1 MLETEAGGVDI
12 AFVQSGLKSLSKTS
26 TLNSLGSL
34 FFEPLWIFHQ
44 TGVEFKRLSDL
55 KGLRVAVG
63 EDGSGTKV
71 LASQLLDLNGISD
84 KNAQLIS
91 VGSNNAVDMLLSGDL
106 DVAVFVS
113 THRAS
118 YVLPLLQSRSVKLIG
133 LERAEAYALRFHYL
147 YVLKLPEGVLDFDA
161 NIPSRDLTL
170 VAPTTLLI
178 VRSDLHTALIVLLLQ
193 AATKI
198 HH

>member
-1 MLETEAGGVDI
+1 
-12 AFVQSGLKSLSKTS
+12 
-26 TLNSLGSL
+26 
-34 FFEPLWIFHQ
+34 
-44 TGVEFKRLSDL
+44 
-55 KGLRVAVG
+55 
-63 EDGSGTKV
+63 
-71 LASQLLDLNGISD
+71 LDLNGISD